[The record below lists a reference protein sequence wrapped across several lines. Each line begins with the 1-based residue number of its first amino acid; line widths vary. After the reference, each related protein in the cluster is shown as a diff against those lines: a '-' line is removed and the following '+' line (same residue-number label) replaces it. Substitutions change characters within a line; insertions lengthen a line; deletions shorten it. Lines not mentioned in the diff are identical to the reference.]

1 LGSVGAVCCRTSKD
15 LTQSAQ
21 RNGGEKSEK
30 CNCIYRRD
38 AENAENAENAEKDE
52 DDERFNAEGAE
63 VGAHRTPRKARST
76 EREWAGQ
83 LVGEFGYHLLQR
95 FGQVAVAQ
103 AHMPSSP
110 AGQFVSIEVARG
122 LLQKGAAPAEWNLTA
137 ERFRLVLERSV
148 AHRFTN
154 ATSHLSGGASSHTHS
169 NTPSHAPPDARAIQ
183 AYMDSLHAAD
193 LALACACSD
202 GNAAAWD
209 FFMAR
214 FRPELYRAGWA
225 IAGES
230 GGRELADSLYAE
242 LYGLREVAG
251 QRKSL
256 FDYFLGRSKLTTWLH
271 AILAQRHV
279 DGIRRARR
287 TDALEEGEAGE
298 HAYAAQ
304 QTSLANSAASS
315 PDPERN
321 RFLAILQAVLT
332 AALNALAPR
341 DRLRL
346 AYYYVEGLTLAEIG
360 RLVGEHEATV
370 SRKLERTRR
379 EIRKHVEGALRQEK
393 KLSAAQLQLCYEY
406 AREEWPFDLTRALS
420 PGE

>member
-1 LGSVGAVCCRTSKD
+1 
-15 LTQSAQ
+15 
-21 RNGGEKSEK
+21 
-30 CNCIYRRD
+30 
-38 AENAENAENAEKDE
+38 
-52 DDERFNAEGAE
+52 
-63 VGAHRTPRKARST
+63 
-76 EREWAGQ
+76 
-83 LVGEFGYHLLQR
+83 
-95 FGQVAVAQ
+95 
-103 AHMPSSP
+103 MPSSP
-110 AGQFVSIEVARG
+110 AGQFVSLEMARG
-122 LLQKGAAPAEWNLTA
+122 LLQLGAAPAEWNLTA
-137 ERFRLVLERSV
+137 ERFRDVLERSV
-148 AHRFTN
+148 AHRFTR
-154 ATSHLSGGASSHTHS
+154 ALAGASSETHS
-169 NTPSHAPPDARAIQ
+169 NPQFHPSSLASPDARALR
-183 AYMDSLHAAD
+183 AYLSSLHLAD

-214 FRPELYRAGWA
+214 FRPELYRAGRA

-230 GGRELADSLYAE
+230 AGRELADSLYAE

-287 TDALEEGEAGE
+287 TEPLEEGEAGE
-298 HAYAAQ
+298 RQ
-304 QTSLANSAASS
+304 NSLGNSSGNSLANSAASS

-321 RFLAILQAVLT
+321 RYLAILQTVLT
-332 AALNALAPR
+332 AALDALEPR

-346 AYYYVEGLTLAEIG
+346 AYYYVEGLKLAEIG

-379 EIRKHVEGALRQEK
+379 EIRKHVEGALRQDK
-393 KLSAAQLQLCYEY
+393 KMSAAQLQLCYEY

>member
-1 LGSVGAVCCRTSKD
+1 MGQVR
-15 LTQSAQ
+15 
-21 RNGGEKSEK
+21 
-30 CNCIYRRD
+30 
-38 AENAENAENAEKDE
+38 
-52 DDERFNAEGAE
+52 
-63 VGAHRTPRKARST
+63 T
-76 EREWAGQ
+76 ERERAGQ
-83 LVGEFGYHLLQR
+83 LGRHFGYHLLQR

-110 AGQFVSIEVARG
+110 AGQFVSVAAARG

-137 ERFRLVLERSV
+137 ERFRDALERSV
-148 AHRFTN
+148 AHRFTKAPFG
-154 ATSHLSGGASSHTHS
+154 ATSVATSIATSNLSGGAPS
-169 NTPSHAPPDARAIQ
+169 NTYSSTPSQTLPDARAIH
-183 AYMDSLHAAD
+183 AYLESLHAAD

-202 GNAAAWD
+202 GNAAAWN

-214 FRPELYRAGWA
+214 FRPELYRAGRA
-225 IAGES
+225 FAGEA

-287 TDALEEGEAGE
+287 TEPLEEGEAAE
-298 HAYAAQ
+298 RAYGAQ
-304 QTSLANSAASS
+304 QALAGNSATSAAASS
-315 PDPERN
+315 PDPERD
-321 RFLAILQAVLT
+321 RFLAILQAALTVVLD
-332 AALNALAPR
+332 ALEPR

-370 SRKLERTRR
+370 SRKLERTRLD
-379 EIRKHVEGALRQEK
+379 IRKHVEAALRQEK

-420 PGE
+420 QEE

>member
-1 LGSVGAVCCRTSKD
+1 MERCWRKSKD

-21 RNGGEKSEK
+21 RK
-30 CNCIYRRD
+30 
-38 AENAENAENAEKDE
+38 AEKNL
-52 DDERFNAEGAE
+52 RKTITAG
-63 VGAHRTPRKARST
+63 TQRKAWRSGST
-76 EREWAGQ
+76 LRDRAGQ
-83 LVGEFGYHLLQR
+83 LTVKFAYHLLWWFDR
-95 FGQVAVAQ
+95 VAVAQ

-122 LLQKGAAPAEWNLTA
+122 LLLKEAAPAEWNLTA
-137 ERFRLVLERSV
+137 ERFRDALERSA
-148 AHRFTN
+148 AHRFTRAPSVASTN
-154 ATSHLSGGASSHTHS
+154 ATSNLAGGAPANTHSSAPSHTL
-169 NTPSHAPPDARAIQ
+169 PDARAIH
-183 AYMDSLHAAD
+183 AYLDSLHAAD

-202 GNAAAWD
+202 GNAAAWV

-214 FRPELYRAGWA
+214 FRPELYRAGRA

-230 GGRELADSLYAE
+230 AGRELADSLYAE

-251 QRKSL
+251 RRKSL

-287 TDALEEGEAGE
+287 TEPLEEGEAAE
-298 HAYAAQ
+298 RAYGAQRAFSTNIAGNSAAN
-304 QTSLANSAASS
+304 AAASS

-321 RFLAILQAVLT
+321 RFLAILQVALT
-332 AALNALAPR
+332 AALDGLAAR

>member
-1 LGSVGAVCCRTSKD
+1 MA
-15 LTQSAQ
+15 
-21 RNGGEKSEK
+21 
-30 CNCIYRRD
+30 
-38 AENAENAENAEKDE
+38 
-52 DDERFNAEGAE
+52 
-63 VGAHRTPRKARST
+63 
-76 EREWAGQ
+76 
-83 LVGEFGYHLLQR
+83 
-95 FGQVAVAQ
+95 
-103 AHMPSSP
+103 SSP

-122 LLQKGAAPAEWNLTA
+122 LLQKGGAPADWNLTA
-137 ERFRLVLERSV
+137 ERFRCVLERSV
-148 AHRFTN
+148 AHRFGI
-154 ATSHLSGGASSHTHS
+154 APFSSSRPTA
-169 NTPSHAPPDARAIQ
+169 SHAYPSRSSDTSPGESSSSSRDTHPSTRSITSPESRAIQ
-183 AYMDSLHAAD
+183 AYLDSLHAAD
-193 LALACACSD
+193 LALACACSE

-214 FRPELYRAGWA
+214 YRPELYRAGRV
-225 IAGES
+225 IAGDAA
-230 GGRELADSLYAE
+230 GRELADSLYAE

-287 TDALEEGEAGE
+287 TEPLEEGEAGE
-298 HAYAAQ
+298 RIYTAQ
-304 QTSLANSAASS
+304 QSSLGNASATS

-321 RFLAILQAVLT
+321 RFLAILQAALT
-332 AALNALAPR
+332 AVLNTLEPR

-379 EIRKHVEGALRQEK
+379 DIRKRVEGALRQEK

-406 AREEWPFDLTRALS
+406 AQEEWPFDLTRALS

>member
-1 LGSVGAVCCRTSKD
+1 
-15 LTQSAQ
+15 
-21 RNGGEKSEK
+21 
-30 CNCIYRRD
+30 
-38 AENAENAENAEKDE
+38 
-52 DDERFNAEGAE
+52 
-63 VGAHRTPRKARST
+63 
-76 EREWAGQ
+76 
-83 LVGEFGYHLLQR
+83 LQR
-95 FGQVAVAQ
+95 FDQVAVAQ

-110 AGQFVSIEVARG
+110 AGQFVSIELARG
-122 LLQKGAAPAEWNLTA
+122 LLQKGAAPAEWNLTV
-137 ERFRLVLERSV
+137 ERFQLALERSV
-148 AHRFTN
+148 AHRFTS
-154 ATSHLSGGASSHTHS
+154 ATSHLSGGASSNTLS
-169 NTPSHAPPDARAIQ
+169 NTPSHASPDARAIH
-183 AYMDSLHAAD
+183 AYLDSLHAAD

-209 FFMAR
+209 FFMTR
-214 FRPELYRAGWA
+214 FRPELYRAGRA

-230 GGRELADSLYAE
+230 AGRELADSLYAE

-271 AILAQRHV
+271 AILAQHHV

-287 TDALEEGEAGE
+287 TEPLEEGEAGE

-304 QTSLANSAASS
+304 QSSLANSAASS
-315 PDPERN
+315 PDLERN
-321 RFLAILQAVLT
+321 RFLAILQTVLT
-332 AALNALAPR
+332 AALDALEPR

-379 EIRKHVEGALRQEK
+379 KIRKHVEGALRQEK

-420 PGE
+420 QEE

>member
-1 LGSVGAVCCRTSKD
+1 
-15 LTQSAQ
+15 
-21 RNGGEKSEK
+21 
-30 CNCIYRRD
+30 
-38 AENAENAENAEKDE
+38 
-52 DDERFNAEGAE
+52 
-63 VGAHRTPRKARST
+63 
-76 EREWAGQ
+76 
-83 LVGEFGYHLLQR
+83 
-95 FGQVAVAQ
+95 
-103 AHMPSSP
+103 MPSSP
-110 AGQFVSIEVARG
+110 AGQFVSIEVARDV
-122 LLQKGAAPAEWNLTA
+122 LLKAAAPAEWNLTP
-137 ERFRLVLERSV
+137 ERLQLVLERSV
-148 AHRFTN
+148 AHRFNIAPASASSAAASKAATKLHRIADSDAHSN
-154 ATSHLSGGASSHTHS
+154 ALSNAPRQSTSDKSRATSRDSGIDTPPSTRSHTL
-169 NTPSHAPPDARAIQ
+169 PDAHAIA
-183 AYMDSLHAAD
+183 AYLDSLHAAD
-193 LALACACSD
+193 LGLACACGD

-209 FFMAR
+209 LFMAR
-214 FRPELYRAGWA
+214 FRPELYRAGRA
-225 IAGES
+225 IAGEAV
-230 GGRELADSLYAE
+230 GRELADSLYAE

-287 TDALEEGEAGE
+287 TEPLEEGEAGE
-298 HAYAAQ
+298 RAYGELQNA
-304 QTSLANSAASS
+304 LGNSATSSAGGS

-332 AALNALAPR
+332 AALDALEPR

-379 EIRKHVEGALRQEK
+379 EIRKRVDGALRQEK

-420 PGE
+420 QEE

>member
-1 LGSVGAVCCRTSKD
+1 
-15 LTQSAQ
+15 
-21 RNGGEKSEK
+21 
-30 CNCIYRRD
+30 
-38 AENAENAENAEKDE
+38 
-52 DDERFNAEGAE
+52 
-63 VGAHRTPRKARST
+63 
-76 EREWAGQ
+76 
-83 LVGEFGYHLLQR
+83 
-95 FGQVAVAQ
+95 
-103 AHMPSSP
+103 MPSSP

-137 ERFRLVLERSV
+137 ERFRLALERSV
-148 AHRFTN
+148 AHRFIN
-154 ATSHLSGGASSHTHS
+154 AASHLSAGASSNTLS
-169 NTPSHAPPDARAIQ
+169 NTPSHTSPDARAIHS
-183 AYMDSLHAAD
+183 YLDSLHAAD
-193 LALACACSD
+193 FALACACSD

-214 FRPELYRAGWA
+214 FRPELYRAGRA

-230 GGRELADSLYAE
+230 AGRELADSLYAE

-251 QRKSL
+251 QRKPL
-256 FDYFLGRSKLTTWLH
+256 FDYFLGRSKLTTWLR

-287 TDALEEGEAGE
+287 TQPLEEGEAGE
-298 HAYAAQ
+298 RAYGAQ
-304 QTSLANSAASS
+304 QALAGNSVMSAAASS

-321 RFLAILQAVLT
+321 RFLAILQTVLT
-332 AALNALAPR
+332 AALDALEPR

-379 EIRKHVEGALRQEK
+379 EIRKRVEGALRQEK

>member
-1 LGSVGAVCCRTSKD
+1 
-15 LTQSAQ
+15 
-21 RNGGEKSEK
+21 
-30 CNCIYRRD
+30 
-38 AENAENAENAEKDE
+38 
-52 DDERFNAEGAE
+52 
-63 VGAHRTPRKARST
+63 
-76 EREWAGQ
+76 
-83 LVGEFGYHLLQR
+83 
-95 FGQVAVAQ
+95 
-103 AHMPSSP
+103 MPSSP

-122 LLQKGAAPAEWNLTA
+122 LLLKGAAPAEWNLTA
-137 ERFRLVLERSV
+137 ERFREALERSV
-148 AHRFTN
+148 AHRFARASSGASTN
-154 ATSHLSGGASSHTHS
+154 ATANLSGGAPSNTHS
-169 NTPSHAPPDARAIQ
+169 GTPSHTLPDARAIQ
-183 AYMDSLHAAD
+183 AYLNSLHAAD
-193 LALACACSD
+193 LALACACSE

-214 FRPELYRAGWA
+214 FRPELYRAGRA
-225 IAGES
+225 IARES
-230 GGRELADSLYAE
+230 AGRELADSLYAE

-287 TDALEEGEAGE
+287 TEPLEEGEAGE
-298 HAYAAQ
+298 PSSTNSAA
-304 QTSLANSAASS
+304 SLAGSAVASS

-321 RFLAILQAVLT
+321 RFLAILQVVLT
-332 AALNALAPR
+332 AALDALAPR

>member
-1 LGSVGAVCCRTSKD
+1 
-15 LTQSAQ
+15 
-21 RNGGEKSEK
+21 
-30 CNCIYRRD
+30 
-38 AENAENAENAEKDE
+38 
-52 DDERFNAEGAE
+52 
-63 VGAHRTPRKARST
+63 
-76 EREWAGQ
+76 
-83 LVGEFGYHLLQR
+83 
-95 FGQVAVAQ
+95 
-103 AHMPSSP
+103 MPSSP
-110 AGQFVSIEVARG
+110 AGQFVSIDVARG

-137 ERFRLVLERSV
+137 ERFRLALERGV
-148 AHRFTN
+148 AHRFHN
-154 ATSHLSGGASSHTHS
+154 APSHLSGGASPSTRFD
-169 NTPSHAPPDARAIQ
+169 TPSHTSPDARALQ
-183 AYMDSLHAAD
+183 TYLDSLHAAD

-214 FRPELYRAGWA
+214 FRPELYRAGRA

-230 GGRELADSLYAE
+230 AGRELADSLYAE

-279 DGIRRARR
+279 DGIRRVRR
-287 TDALEEGEAGE
+287 TEPLEEGEAGE
-298 HAYAAQ
+298 RLYSAQ
-304 QTSLANSAASS
+304 QTSATSSAGNSVASS

-332 AALNALAPR
+332 AALGALQAR

-360 RLVGEHEATV
+360 RLLGEHEATV

>member
-1 LGSVGAVCCRTSKD
+1 MLERRAHRERREDWPQWNRDEAATRQGKRATTKLGSCW
-15 LTQSAQ
+15 
-21 RNGGEKSEK
+21 
-30 CNCIYRRD
+30 
-38 AENAENAENAEKDE
+38 
-52 DDERFNAEGAE
+52 
-63 VGAHRTPRKARST
+63 
-76 EREWAGQ
+76 REWAGQ
-83 LVGEFGYHLLQR
+83 RNSKFGYHLLQW

-122 LLQKGAAPAEWNLTA
+122 LLRKAAAPAEWNLSV
-137 ERFRLVLERSV
+137 ERFQLVLERSV
-148 AHRFTN
+148 AHRFTK
-154 ATSHLSGGASSHTHS
+154 APSGAHSKASS
-169 NTPSHAPPDARAIQ
+169 NTAHGSSSERTPAGARDSGIETPPSTRSHALPDGRAIG
-183 AYMDSLHAAD
+183 AYLESLHAAD
-193 LALACACSD
+193 LALACACGD

-209 FFMAR
+209 FFMTL
-214 FRPELYRAGWA
+214 FRPELYRAGRA

-230 GGRELADSLYAE
+230 AGRELADSLYAE

-287 TDALEEGEAGE
+287 TEPLDEGEAGE
-298 HAYAAQ
+298 RAYGAQ
-304 QTSLANSAASS
+304 QNALGNSAIRSAASS
-315 PDPERN
+315 PEPERN

-332 AALNALAPR
+332 GALDALAPR

-360 RLVGEHEATV
+360 RLLGEHEATV
-370 SRKLERTRR
+370 SRKLGRTRR
-379 EIRKHVEGALRQEK
+379 EIRNRVEGALRQEK

-420 PGE
+420 QEE

>member
-1 LGSVGAVCCRTSKD
+1 
-15 LTQSAQ
+15 
-21 RNGGEKSEK
+21 
-30 CNCIYRRD
+30 
-38 AENAENAENAEKDE
+38 
-52 DDERFNAEGAE
+52 
-63 VGAHRTPRKARST
+63 
-76 EREWAGQ
+76 
-83 LVGEFGYHLLQR
+83 
-95 FGQVAVAQ
+95 
-103 AHMPSSP
+103 MPSSP

-122 LLQKGAAPAEWNLTA
+122 LLLKGAAPAEWNLTA
-137 ERFRLVLERSV
+137 ERFREALERSV
-148 AHRFTN
+148 AHRFTRASSGASTN
-154 ATSHLSGGASSHTHS
+154 ATANLSGAASSNTHS
-169 NTPSHAPPDARAIQ
+169 GTPSHTLPDARAIQ
-183 AYMDSLHAAD
+183 THLDSLHAAD
-193 LALACACSD
+193 LALACACSE

-214 FRPELYRAGWA
+214 FRPELYRAGRA

-230 GGRELADSLYAE
+230 AGRELADSLYAE

-287 TDALEEGEAGE
+287 TEPLEEGEAGE
-298 HAYAAQ
+298 PSSTNSAA
-304 QTSLANSAASS
+304 SLAGSAAASS

-321 RFLAILQAVLT
+321 RFLAILQVVLT
-332 AALNALAPR
+332 AALDALAPR